1 MTQEELEVIEKA
13 LAPRVYLTN
22 EERTQHQDIIEQA
35 KTLVKK
41 YQGESILGRTIYI
54 EDTAGDALMI
64 IQISEQGR
72 VIMMDNCNIA
82 DTEDDHT
89 IRIQQVREVK

>member
-1 MTQEELEVIEKA
+1 MTQEELDLIAKA
-13 LAPRVYLTN
+13 LAPRVYLTD

-54 EDTAGDALMI
+54 EDPVGDALMI

-72 VIMMDNCNIA
+72 ITLMDNCNIA
-82 DTEDDHT
+82 DIEDNK

>member
-1 MTQEELEVIEKA
+1 MTQEELDLIEKA
-13 LAPRVYLTN
+13 LAPRVYLTD

-35 KTLVKK
+35 RTLVRN

-72 VIMMDNCNIA
+72 ITLMDNCNIA
-82 DTEDDHT
+82 DIEDNK

>member
-1 MTQEELEVIEKA
+1 MTQEELDLIEKA
-13 LAPRVYLTN
+13 LAPRVYLTD

-35 KTLVKK
+35 RTLVRN
-41 YQGESILGRTIYI
+41 YQGENILGRTIYI

-72 VIMMDNCNIA
+72 ITLMDNCNIA
-82 DTEDDHT
+82 DIEDNK